1 MKNSMVYII
10 ILVWNGKKYLPKLF
24 ESLEVL
30 SYSKEKYKILV
41 LDSASTDGG
50 LEFLERLE
58 KEGKIELM
66 KLQKNLGFCGGNNI
80 GMKYALNN
88 GAKHIVLLNQ
98 DTFVEPDFLQE
109 LLAAA
114 ESEEK
119 IGVAQALLLYN
130 DGKTI
135 NSLGNQNHIL
145 GYGWCEGNYEK
156 IQNSINK
163 TQEVKEITYA
173 SGAAVL
179 YKAEMLKEIGL
190 FDENYFSYNED
201 ADICHRA
208 RMVGYKTILAP
219 KAVVYHDYHFP
230 TDKNKKRYFWM
241 EKNRLYMVWKFYKLK
256 TLLFLLPLFLVMS
269 LGQFI
274 NAAHKGYL
282 KEFFGARLWFI
293 PNFFKV
299 RRARREVQ
307 KTRQISDRE
316 FMKNFAAEIK
326 YQPVSNFLLDKIGN
340 PIMRV
345 YWNII
350 RKII

>member
-1 MKNSMVYII
+1 MIYII
-10 ILVWNGKKYLPKLF
+10 ILVWNGKKYLSKLF
-24 ESLEVL
+24 EGLDVL
-30 SYSKEKYKILV
+30 SYPKEKYKILV
-41 LDSASTDGG
+41 LDSASTDGS

-66 KLQKNLGFCGGNNI
+66 KLQKNFGFCGGNNV
-80 GMKYALNN
+80 GMEMALKNSAKYV
-88 GAKHIVLLNQ
+88 VLLNQ
-98 DTFVEPDFLQE
+98 DTFVEPDFLNE
-109 LLAAA
+109 LVKAAG
-114 ESEEK
+114 SEEK
-119 IGVAQALLLYN
+119 IGVVQALLLYN

-145 GYGWCEGNYEK
+145 GYGWCEGNY
-156 IQNSINK
+156 QQLTTCNSQLT
-163 TQEVKEITYA
+163 TQKEITYA

-179 YKAEMLKEIGL
+179 YKAEMLKKIGL

-208 RMVGYKTILAP
+208 RMVGYKTVLAS
-219 KAVVYHDYHFP
+219 KAIVYHDYHFP

-256 TLLFLLPLFLVMS
+256 TLLFLSPLFLAMC
-269 LGQFI
+269 LGQLL
-274 NAAHKGYL
+274 NAIKKGYW
-282 KEFFGARLWFI
+282 KGFFGARLWFI

-299 RRARREVQ
+299 RKARIEVQ

-340 PIMRV
+340 PMMRV
-345 YWNII
+345 YWKLIK
-350 RKII
+350 KII

>member
-1 MKNSMVYII
+1 MVYII
-10 ILVWNGKKYLPKLF
+10 ILVWNGKKYLSKLF
-24 ESLEVL
+24 ESLGVL
-30 SYSKEKYKILV
+30 SYPKEKYKILV
-41 LDSASTDGG
+41 LDSASSDGS

-98 DTFVEPDFLQE
+98 DTFVEPDFLSE
-109 LLAAA
+109 LIKTA

-119 IGVAQALLLYN
+119 IGAVQALLLYN

-145 GYGWCEGNYEK
+145 GYGWCEGNYQQLTTYNLQLTTPK
-156 IQNSINK
+156 K
-163 TQEVKEITYA
+163 ITYA

-179 YKAEMLKEIGL
+179 YKAELLKKIGL

-201 ADICHRA
+201 ADVCWRA
-208 RMVGYKTILAP
+208 RLAGYKTVLAP
-219 KAVVYHDYHFP
+219 NSVVYHDYHFP

-241 EKNRLYMVWKFYKLK
+241 EKNRLYMVWKFYRLK
-256 TLLFLLPLFLVMS
+256 TLLFLSPLFLAMCV
-269 LGQFI
+269 GQLV
-274 NAAHKGYL
+274 NAVRKGYT

-299 RRARREVQ
+299 RKTRREVQ

-316 FMKNFAAEIK
+316 LMKDFASEIK
-326 YQPVSNFLLDKIGN
+326 YQPVNNFLLDKIGN
-340 PIMRV
+340 PMMRV
-345 YWNII
+345 YWKLIK
-350 RKII
+350 KII